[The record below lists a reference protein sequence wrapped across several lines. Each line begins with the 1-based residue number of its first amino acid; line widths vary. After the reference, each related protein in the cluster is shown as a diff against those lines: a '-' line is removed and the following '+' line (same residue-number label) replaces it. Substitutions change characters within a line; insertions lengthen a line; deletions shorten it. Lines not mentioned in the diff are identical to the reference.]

1 MNLGRSH
8 GGRSILAC
16 LLSASCIVAMSA
28 RAQSVPKSRLGV
40 PAVNTA
46 AARGCAA
53 IRARVEA
60 TPGDGPVLVRSY
72 DSASGVPP
80 ELALDSA
87 AFSYDNALA
96 VMALVACATPAPA
109 HRIGDAL
116 LAAALA
122 EQGGKPQRLRNVYR
136 AGAVERAPLPNGW
149 WDTGEQRWVE
159 DANQM
164 GTATGNAAWVALAL
178 MSLHEIDDDPRW
190 RKGAERLADWVVTH
204 ASDTRGAGGFNG
216 GVHGFDAAPQS
227 LTWKSTE
234 HNVDLVALF
243 SVLIED
249 GARVRWSGPLAN
261 ARQFVD
267 AQWDAAA
274 GRFLTGTLPDGVT
287 ANRATSGLDAQ
298 LWPLLLRDAPQAWQR
313 ALVYAERAH
322 GISGGFD
329 FNADRDGLWVEGSAQ
344 AALAYQAVGRDDDAI
359 RVLNV
364 IASERDA
371 GGYLY
376 ATQAARITTGLAI
389 GPASTS
395 ADFYYY
401 RRPHLGATA
410 WAVLAA
416 LGWNPFTLRTVEAKP
431 VAADGIRAKEK
442 SQ

>member
-1 MNLGRSH
+1 MNLGPSRPS
-8 GGRSILAC
+8 RSILAC
-16 LLSASCIVAMSA
+16 LLCASCVVATSA
-28 RAQSVPKSRLGV
+28 RAQPVATSRLGA
-40 PAVNTA
+40 PAVDAA

-60 TPGDGPVLVRSY
+60 IPGEGPVLLRSY
-72 DSASGVPP
+72 DPASGVSP

-116 LAAALA
+116 LAAALF

-149 WDTGEQRWVE
+149 WDAGEQRWVE

-204 ASDTRGAGGFNG
+204 ASDARGAGGFNG

-243 SVLIED
+243 GVFID
-249 GARVRWSGPLAN
+249 NGARTRWSRPLAN
-261 ARQFVD
+261 ARHFID
-267 AQWDAAA
+267 AQWDAAE

-298 LWPLLLRDAPQAWQR
+298 LWPLLLRDAPHDWRR
-313 ALVYAERAH
+313 ALGYAERAH
-322 GISGGFD
+322 GVGGGFD

-344 AALAYQAVGRDDDAI
+344 AALAYQAVGRDADAI
-359 RVLNV
+359 RVLEV
-364 IASERDA
+364 IARERSA
-371 GGYLY
+371 GGYLF
-376 ATQAARITTGLAI
+376 ATQAMRITTGLAI
-389 GPASTS
+389 GPESTS

-416 LGWNPFTLRTVEAKP
+416 LGWNPFTLRTVEAKAI
-431 VAADGIRAKEK
+431 AADGTGTNGK